1 MNYLVLSIITI
12 GLSYFYE
19 RLKKA
24 GRISKGLQRFCYWAI
39 CLSLCL
45 FAGLRTKYND
55 TSAYIH
61 GFKYSTPNNF
71 SSIFVGE
78 FSIAKVYLFQIWN
91 YVIYHF
97 ISKSANVYLFLCAM
111 VFVCPAISL
120 MEKYSKNFTFS
131 ILLFMFAGM
140 YLFSLAGLKQ
150 AMATG
155 VVLMGLP
162 YLFKKDYVKYYLCC
176 ICSLGF
182 HAYSIFFLIVPLLG
196 NEIFNKRT
204 IIFCISIILLGVSL
218 SYFSGI
224 ISQIVELL
232 GKEVSEETIQSGSVN
247 ILRALVFFAPLLVT
261 IWGGKKFESVTE
273 AEKWLI
279 KIEILSAAFMALALF
294 GNPILF
300 GRIPQYFLI
309 GVVTVLPLLIETAF
323 MKQERTM
330 VEFIAI
336 ICYVIFGLY
345 SLYIDGAFAKDIFG
359 LIWF

>member
-1 MNYLVLSIITI
+1 MITI

-19 RLKKA
+19 RLKKT
-24 GRISKGLQRFCYWAI
+24 GRISKGLQRFFYWAI

-55 TSAYIH
+55 TYAYIH

-71 SSIFVGE
+71 SSIFFGE

-97 ISKSANVYLFLCAM
+97 VSKSANVYLFLCAM

-120 MEKYSKNFTFS
+120 MEKYSKKFTFS

-176 ICSLGF
+176 VCSMGF
-182 HAYSIFFLIVPLLG
+182 HAYSIFFLIVPILG

-204 IIFCISIILLGVSL
+204 MVFCVSIIVLGVSL
-218 SYFSGI
+218 SYFSRI
-224 ISQIVELL
+224 ISEIVELL
-232 GKEVSEETIQSGSVN
+232 GKEISEETIQSGSVN
-247 ILRALVFFAPLLVT
+247 ILRALVFLVPFVLT
-261 IWGGKKFESVTE
+261 VLGRKNLGEITE
-273 AEKWLI
+273 PEKWFV
-279 KIEILSAAFMALALF
+279 KIGILSTAFMVLALF
-294 GNPILF
+294 GNPVLF
-300 GRIPQYFLI
+300 GRIPQYFLFGI
-309 GVVTVLPLLIETAF
+309 VVVLPLLIEKAF
-323 MKQERTM
+323 AQQERSM
-330 VEFIAI
+330 VTFLAVVG
-336 ICYVIFGLY
+336 YVLFGLY
-345 SLYIDGAFAKDIFG
+345 GLYTDGAFTQDIFG